1 MSETTTKFQCIGEC
15 KRAFGVGDWECAPGI
30 RHEVEP
36 KTFYMLDAP
45 YQNPDSKYFDHKAYG
60 RSRTVVENCPPE
72 RKEKDSLGNMTVV
85 PGGNVTFVRGTVE
98 VKDPEKIYWLERTGF
113 GQVTREQWLK
123 VYFSPTEKQQL
134 KELELKNR
142 ERELERKTTE
152 VNDLL
157 ALAKSQAAVKVDPKK
172 KEAVSA

>member
-1 MSETTTKFQCIGEC
+1 MPSETTTKFQCIGEC
-15 KRAFGVGDWECAPGI
+15 KRQFGVGEWECAPGI

-45 YQNPDSKYFDHKAYG
+45 YQNPDTKYFNPKAY
-60 RSRTVVENCPPE
+60 RDSRTVVENCPPE
-72 RKEKDSLGNMTVV
+72 RKEKDGLGNMSIV
-85 PGGNVTFVRGTVE
+85 PGGNVTFVRGTVT
-98 VKDPEKIYWLERTGF
+98 VKDPEKIYWLERSGF
-113 GQVTREQWLK
+113 GKVTREQWLK

-134 KELELKNR
+134 KEIELKNR
-142 ERELERKTTE
+142 ESELERKTTE

-157 ALAKSQAAVKVDPKK
+157 ALAKSQTKVEPKK